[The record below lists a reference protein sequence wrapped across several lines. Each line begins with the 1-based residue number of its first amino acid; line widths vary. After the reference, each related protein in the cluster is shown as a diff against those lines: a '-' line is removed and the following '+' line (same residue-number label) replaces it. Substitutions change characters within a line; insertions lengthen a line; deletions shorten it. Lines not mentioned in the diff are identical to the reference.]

1 MEKEEW
7 RNPRHNPFA
16 EENDRQYLRGQD
28 NSYKKMSNPVNAAA
42 SLNML
47 PGSKKESMPL
57 NKFSYS
63 FQPASIPSYVPQS
76 KHYVKSANLGLGLG
90 FLSVPKQTVPLK
102 KQDFQPMGPYK
113 F

>member
-1 MEKEEW
+1 
-7 RNPRHNPFA
+7 
-16 EENDRQYLRGQD
+16 
-28 NSYKKMSNPVNAAA
+28 
-42 SLNML
+42 
-47 PGSKKESMPL
+47 L

-90 FLSVPKQTVPLK
+90 FLPVPKQTGALK
-102 KQDFQPMGPYK
+102 KQDLQPVGLYK